1 MDKQLSNHF
10 KLSEFACRCGC
21 GGANPNTKL
30 LRLLE
35 QLRSNLNCKYITVTS
50 GYRCP
55 SHSVKEGGYATDAH
69 TKNLAAD
76 VMCYDQ
82 SNRVIPVE
90 TVAAEAERIGF
101 TGIGLMNGGAIHL
114 DVRDES
120 NYYNAHWFG
129 DERTGENIKTFQG
142 KETIKDLSETLI
154 TIGGKQYKIRITE
167 V

>member
-10 KLSEFACRCGC
+10 KLSEFACKCGKC
-21 GGANPNTKL
+21 NGANPSSKL

-35 QLRSNLNCKYITVTS
+35 QLRTDLNCKYILVTS

-55 SHSVKEGGYATDAH
+55 DYSPKVGGYTTDAH
-69 TKNLAAD
+69 TKNIAAD
-76 VMCYDQ
+76 VICYSQ
-82 SNRVIPVE
+82 NGAIIPVE
-90 TVAAEAERIGF
+90 TVAAAAERIGF

-120 NYYNAHWFG
+120 NYYNGHWFG
-129 DERTGENIKTFQG
+129 DERTGDDHIKTFQT
-142 KETIKDLSETLI
+142 ETAENVV
-154 TIGGKQYKIRITE
+154 TIGGKKYKVTFTE